1 MLEWANVVM
10 VVSEL
15 GGRHAHSVNQVYGDN
30 DVIKN
35 RFLKLT
41 WHTQSLRI
49 PGGFTKWQEKKCL
62 SSLVEEPVKWTHDTT
77 TCMKNIR

>member
-15 GGRHAHSVNQVYGDN
+15 GERHAHSVNQVYGDN

-41 WHTQSLRI
+41 WHTQAQALGI

-62 SSLVEEPVKWTHDTT
+62 NITVK
-77 TCMKNIR
+77 

>member
-15 GGRHAHSVNQVYGDN
+15 GERHAHSVNQVYGDN

-41 WHTQSLRI
+41 WHTHPLGYLGVS
-49 PGGFTKWQEKKCL
+49 PNGKKKM
-62 SSLVEEPVKWTHDTT
+62 SQQLVEVEDPVKWTHDT
-77 TCMKNIR
+77 RE

>member
-15 GGRHAHSVNQVYGDN
+15 GERHAHSVNQVYGDN

-41 WHTQSLRI
+41 WHTQALGI
-49 PGGFTKWQEKKCL
+49 PGGFTKWQEKKCFT
-62 SSLVEEPVKWTHDTT
+62 SEWRGTREMDTLNT
-77 TCMKNIR
+77 PRNGHR

>member
-15 GGRHAHSVNQVYGDN
+15 GERHAHSVNQVYGDN

-35 RFLKLT
+35 RFLGTLGHSGYLEVSPNGKKKNV
-41 WHTQSLRI
+41 S
-49 PGGFTKWQEKKCL
+49 PVSGGTREM
-62 SSLVEEPVKWTHDTT
+62 DTLNT
-77 TCMKNIR
+77 PRNGHR

>member
-15 GGRHAHSVNQVYGDN
+15 GERHAHSVNQVYGDN

-41 WHTQSLRI
+41 WHTHPLGI

-62 SSLVEEPVKWTHDTT
+62 NITVKGVE
-77 TCMKNIR
+77 